1 MPVPAELKYTSDHEW
16 VATDGDVSTV
26 GITSHAAAA
35 LGDIV
40 FISLPAVGDT
50 ITAGESCGE
59 IESTKSVSDLFA
71 PADGEVVE
79 VNEAAAANPEI
90 INSDPFGAAWLFR
103 MRVTGTPELLDADA
117 YTALTEGV

>member
-26 GITSHAAAA
+26 GITSHAAEA

-40 FISLPAVGDT
+40 YISLPAVGDT
-50 ITAGESCGE
+50 VTAGESCGE

-79 VNEAAAANPEI
+79 VNEAAMANPET
-90 INSDPFGAAWLFR
+90 INADPFGQAWLFR
-103 MRVTGTPELLDADA
+103 MRITGAPELLDAEA

>member
-1 MPVPAELKYTSDHEW
+1 MPVPVELKYTTDHEW
-16 VATDGDVSTV
+16 VATDGGVSTV
-26 GITSHAAAA
+26 GITAHAAAA

-50 ITAGESCGE
+50 VTAGESCGE

-79 VNEAAAANPEI
+79 VNEAAVDNPEI
-90 INSDPFGAAWLFR
+90 INTDPFGKAWLFR
-103 MRVTGTPELLDADA
+103 MRITGTPELLDAHA
-117 YTALTEGV
+117 YAALTEGV